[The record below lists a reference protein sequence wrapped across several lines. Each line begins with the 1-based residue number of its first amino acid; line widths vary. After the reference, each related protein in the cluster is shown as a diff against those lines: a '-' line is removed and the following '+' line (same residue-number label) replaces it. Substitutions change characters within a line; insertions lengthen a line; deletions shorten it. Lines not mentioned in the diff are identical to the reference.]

1 MKEPSVQPQPEQTA
15 VSVDIEEE
23 ALPEVS
29 EEVLVT
35 PAEAV
40 NTVDLSGM
48 QWSEILSRL
57 ALAGVTQTLAS
68 NCSLAENSAEC
79 IRLRLSEQH
88 ASLWNKTHEE
98 RIAKALAGLI
108 GRDIRVE
115 IEIGL
120 IEDETPA
127 QLAARQRDEIQ
138 AQAVDLMKKD
148 SVVQTLI
155 ENFNGKLDQESITPI
170 QSGDQP

>member
-1 MKEPSVQPQPEQTA
+1 
-15 VSVDIEEE
+15 
-23 ALPEVS
+23 
-29 EEVLVT
+29 
-35 PAEAV
+35 
-40 NTVDLSGM
+40 M

-68 NCSLAENSAEC
+68 NCSLAENTTEF

-98 RIAKALAGLI
+98 RIAKAVAGLI
-108 GRDIRVE
+108 GREIRVE

-138 AQAVDLMKKD
+138 AQAEDLMNKD

-170 QSGDQP
+170 RSGDQP